1 MLDWSILD
9 KGKVLSPAILGQV
22 RKGKLEKL

>member
-1 MLDWSILD
+1 MLDWSILGKD
-9 KGKVLSPAILGQV
+9 KVFSPAFLGQV